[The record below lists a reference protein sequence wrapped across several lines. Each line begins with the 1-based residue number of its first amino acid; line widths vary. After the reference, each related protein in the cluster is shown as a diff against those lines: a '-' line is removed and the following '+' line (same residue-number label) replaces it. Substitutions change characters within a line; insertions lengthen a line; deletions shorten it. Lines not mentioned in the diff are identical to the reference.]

1 MIHFLNL
8 IRWKNLLMIA
18 LVQLL
23 VKYALFNAV
32 AVDTTLDTFHF
43 ILLILATLLIA
54 AGGYIINDIYDVETD
69 SVNKPE
75 LVVIDKYISE
85 KTANTLYIAL
95 TFIGALIGFYIANS
109 IGRPQFF
116 GFFVIIAALL
126 YVYSTSL
133 KRIAVVG
140 NIVVSALVS
149 SSLLIVGIFDLL
161 PAITEQNQNVQ
172 ATLFEVLADFGIF
185 AFLINFI
192 REIVK
197 DIQDVDGDYNSEM
210 RTLPIILGK
219 NRTAKIAFVLT
230 IVSILLIVYY
240 VNAYISMHPE
250 VVIYFL
256 VAVVGPLIYVAIK
269 LFTAEKK
276 SHFKHISL
284 LLKIIMLMGM
294 LVMILYW
301 LIF

>member
-1 MIHFLNL
+1 MHILNL

-18 LVQLL
+18 LVQFL
-23 VKYALFNAV
+23 VRYALFNAI
-32 AVDTTLDTFHF
+32 AVDTTLDTLHF
-43 ILLILATLLIA
+43 VLIVLATLCIA

-69 SVNKPE
+69 TVNKPE
-75 LVVIDKYISE
+75 KVVIDKHISE
-85 KTANTLYIAL
+85 KTANTLYIVL
-95 TFIGALIGFYIANS
+95 TFIGVLIGFYIANS

-133 KRIAVVG
+133 KRMAVVG

-149 SSLLIVGIFDLL
+149 SSLLIIGVFELI

-172 ATLFEVLADFGIF
+172 ATLFEILADFGIF

-197 DIQDVDGDYNSEM
+197 DIQDVDGDYNSNM
-210 RTLPIILGK
+210 QTLPILIGK
-219 NRTAKIAFVLT
+219 ERTAKIAFVLT
-230 IVSILLIVYY
+230 IVSIFLIVYY
-240 VNAYISMHPE
+240 VNAYVFMHTE

-256 VAVVGPLIYVAIK
+256 LAVVGPLIYVAIK

-284 LLKIIMLMGM
+284 ILKIIMLMGM